1 MALTTGPAFEMYRG
15 EERVWT
21 MTITEDSTAI
31 NLLGATLKFTVREV
45 FPSGTITSDA
55 DAVFTCTS
63 PTEILLTQP
72 TDGIVE
78 LVISKAKTNTIR
90 ITGITEYQY
99 GLEYV
104 PSDSTDPRVIA
115 QGLFTLYPDV
125 VRA

>member
-1 MALTTGPAFEMYRG
+1 MYRG

-55 DAVFTCTS
+55 NALFTCTS

-104 PSDSTDPRVIA
+104 PSGSTDPRVIA
-115 QGLFTLYPDV
+115 QGLFTIYPDV